1 VGVQIPPSAPFLSS
15 LYNHVGQVWDI
26 IAGKFESREEAQAA
40 ANLLQQ
46 KEASEAVIEELKLE

>member
-1 VGVQIPPSAPFLSS
+1 
-15 LYNHVGQVWDI
+15 VWDI